1 MKKAIITTV
10 IALGFAVHS
19 WGQEVKFKPGD
30 LIQLKTL
37 TQHKGT
43 DVNDSIVLDFE
54 SFEPNY
60 LQTNISFE
68 IVKIDSIENKYWL
81 TVSPNFKERKCNRFL
96 FFKRKCR
103 DYSSWKANAIEKKD
117 KSAFYNNKIFSVS
130 EVEFLA
136 KAEIAEK
143 YQPDDRVS
151 FGLITLP
158 FKFRMFDDKS
168 FETNFNLNT
177 TLNIRLTQLWN
188 AGFYA
193 QFGAG
198 IGNTNLYNGNA
209 PGVDPGEEINAAAL
223 TILSGVMLQ
232 YKKVQAGLYIGWDH
246 INNQK
251 NYQWQYNGKPWLGFG
266 VGYQLFKIDLGGD
279 KKQNKQ

>member
-1 MKKAIITTV
+1 MKTKLFIIV
-10 IALGFAVHS
+10 LLCLSGVG
-19 WGQEVKFKPGD
+19 WGQEFQIKDTITLLNDITIKGKANTNLYDYISDNDRLNTISANQLPKGYKYFIADINDKDIILKP
-30 LIQLKTL
+30 L
-37 TQHKGT
+37 
-43 DVNDSIVLDFE
+43 
-54 SFEPNY
+54 
-60 LQTNISFE
+60 
-68 IVKIDSIENKYWL
+68 
-81 TVSPNFKERKCNRFL
+81 NFKLYNTKRILRRDRRKNFL
-96 FFKRKCR
+96 SRK
-103 DYSSWKANAIEKKD
+103 IMD
-117 KSAFYNNKIFSVS
+117 KSLYGVLYNDKKFSVNRAVFYRS
-130 EVEFLA
+130 ATYESI
-136 KAEIAEK
+136 KM
-143 YQPDDRVS
+143 PDRVS
-151 FGLITLP
+151 FGLLTLP

-177 TLNIRLTQLWN
+177 TLNVRVKQLWS
-188 AGFYA
+188 AGIYV

-266 VGYQLFKIDLGGD
+266 VGYQLI
-279 KKQNKQ
+279 